1 MKISISKEDI
11 KELLTLKKKVELYN
25 AKERIRLLELKY
37 QKSFSEIETWMEQSE
52 EDFEVWNDYFQ
63 WKAYERLIKN
73 LNREIVDI
81 DHATDI
87 KIT

>member
-52 EDFEVWNDYFQ
+52 EDFEVWNDYLQ